1 VVNEQ
6 LYDSKGWRFEPRIQ
20 YWFFFFYFADAS
32 GCVVDVVRIPP
43 S

>member
-20 YWFFFFYFADAS
+20 YWFFFYFADAS